1 MTTNIK
7 SAARELNHHLE
18 VCKFVL
24 KDAQAPKQAK
34 ILLRFAVAFI
44 PFPFSTII
52 SPILIII
59 ALRMI
64 PKEVMEVCKVRVNSR
79 VNQIAV

>member
-1 MTTNIK
+1 MTTKIK
-7 SAARELNHHLE
+7 SAATELTHHLE
-18 VCKFVL
+18 VCKFVI

-34 ILLRFAVAFI
+34 FLLRFAVAFI
-44 PFPFSTII
+44 PFSFSNIV

-64 PKEVMEVCKVRVNSR
+64 PKEVIEVCKVRVNS
-79 VNQIAV
+79 

>member
-1 MTTNIK
+1 MTTKMK
-7 SAARELNHHLE
+7 SAARELTHHLK

-34 ILLRFAVAFI
+34 ILLQFAVAFI

-52 SPILIII
+52 SPIFIII

-64 PKEVMEVCKVRVNSR
+64 PKEVIEVCKVRVNS
-79 VNQIAV
+79 

>member
-1 MTTNIK
+1 MK
-7 SAARELNHHLE
+7 SAATELTHHLK

-64 PKEVMEVCKVRVNSR
+64 PKEFIEVSKVRVNSW
-79 VNQIAV
+79 VNQIAG

>member
-1 MTTNIK
+1 MK
-7 SAARELNHHLE
+7 SAATELTHHLK

-44 PFPFSTII
+44 PFPFSTIC

-64 PKEVMEVCKVRVNSR
+64 PKEVIEVCKVRVNSW
-79 VNQIAV
+79 VKQIAG